1 VTFADIGEIECTCLL
16 GVRLLFL
23 NLSYVVVY
31 AQECI
36 AHRRKLEARLF
47 RLQHAYDML
56 RDEADYLRQTRGPT
70 PALNT
75 SLGRSDA
82 VLVAVYIGGRVWQR
96 FYGPLYPSIP
106 IDR

>member
-1 VTFADIGEIECTCLL
+1 MVFADLGEKECTCLL
-16 GVRLLFL
+16 GIILLGSFL
-23 NLSYVVVY
+23 CCVC

-36 AHRRKLEARLF
+36 AHRRKLETRLF

-56 RDEADYLRQTRGPT
+56 RDEADYLRQTRGPA
-70 PALNT
+70 PALST

-82 VLVAVYIGGRVWQR
+82 VLVAVYIGGHVWQR